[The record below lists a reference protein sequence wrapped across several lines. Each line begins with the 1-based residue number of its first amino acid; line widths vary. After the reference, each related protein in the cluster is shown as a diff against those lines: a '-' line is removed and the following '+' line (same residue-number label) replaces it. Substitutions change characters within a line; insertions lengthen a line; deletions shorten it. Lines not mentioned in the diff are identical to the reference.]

1 MRPLRVKFTFSNPAT
16 NTFIRFYLENYL
28 ILRSSFV
35 KQLFK
40 SSLGSVCVR
49 VCLCVRVC
57 GCVYFLHIH
66 LLIADVLFTVMQIS

>member
-1 MRPLRVKFTFSNPAT
+1 MKLLRIMRPLRVKFTFSNPAT

-40 SSLGSVCVR
+40 SSLGSVCACVFVCKR
-49 VCLCVRVC
+49 VWVCL
-57 GCVYFLHIH
+57 LSPHT
-66 LLIADVLFTVMQIS
+66 LINC